1 MDLHNDC
8 DTAVLEHPARGA
20 TSGRVPAR
28 RGDAIAQAVSHA
40 ASPPVLSV
48 AAAVA
53 VAAADGRPE
62 AFLAAAAFG
71 VIGVLLPLLILVYQ
85 WREGEIAD
93 LEITR
98 RDQRLWPL
106 LLTTTCVGAAGIA
119 LQLAGA
125 PPPVAGV
132 ASILGVESLLLLAI
146 TTSWKISVHCAAAA
160 TAGALVAALTGLASL
175 ALLPVLPV
183 IWSRLQLRRHTPLQC
198 LAGTALGASL
208 ILLLWPMIGA

>member
-1 MDLHNDC
+1 MALQNDF
-8 DTAVLEHPARGA
+8 DTAVLQHHSHRA
-20 TSGRVPAR
+20 TSGCAPVR
-28 RGDAIAQAVSHA
+28 RGDAIAQTVSHA
-40 ASPPVLSV
+40 ASPPVLSI

-53 VAAADGRPE
+53 VAATDGRPE

-71 VIGVLLPLLILVYQ
+71 VIGVLLPLLILVHQ

-93 LEITR
+93 LEISR
-98 RDQRLWPL
+98 REQRLWPL

-125 PPPVAGV
+125 PPAVAGV

-160 TAGALVAALTGLASL
+160 TSGTLLAALTGLTSL
-175 ALLPVLPV
+175 ALLPVVPM
-183 IWSRLQLRRHTPLQC
+183 IWARLQLRRHTPLQC
-198 LAGTALGASL
+198 LAGTVLGASL
-208 ILLLWPMIGA
+208 ILVLWPMIGG